1 MIKMILSGAAGHMGH
16 VVADC
21 AAAADDFT
29 IVAGLD
35 QVNDTSGA
43 FPIYGDFDQC
53 TEDADVI
60 IDFSHF
66 SAFPKVLAF
75 AEKRHLPLVVATTG
89 LSEDDEKAIAEK
101 SKSFPIFKSAN
112 MSLGINVMADVL
124 KKISGVLS
132 DYDIELVEAH
142 HNRKLDAPSGTALLL
157 ADAVNDGLEEAGLPK
172 KRYTY
177 GRHGR
182 DCKRTED
189 EMGISAIRGGTISG
203 VHLALYA
210 GDDELLEIKHTALSR
225 KIFGNGA
232 LKAARFL
239 IKQENGLFDMGDVIH
254 AQ

>member
-142 HNRKLDAPSGTALLL
+142 HNRKLPSGTALLL
-157 ADAVNDGLEEAGLPK
+157 ADAVNDGLEEVGLPK